1 MEKLNEAR
9 ANTGA
14 QNDIDLCFLLDH
26 ARLQSYVCL
35 SMAFNAPN
43 FNLSGDQNETSKMR
57 MSYRFC
63 LLISMLLCSIPA
75 WHGSAAPPADAKD
88 VKQAGVSKSAG
99 WYFMGD
105 KSRTFT
111 SLNDLPPRVLEK
123 LQTHLKSRLGQE
135 FYAGLKFSSGRQAD
149 AEEMRGRATSKNV
162 SGFRM
167 YDVQLTWSLPDTG
180 IGSYVAQIGLREDGS
195 VFEEIDLP
203 AFATK
208 KGALPLVTLK
218 KAKEV
223 ARQHGF
229 TKVPFETTMGYDRQ
243 TDSLF
248 WRFSRSAGDDFFPF
262 DPAPRTGGQHFYTLE
277 ISAHDGSVLHQYLS
291 RAIN

>member
-1 MEKLNEAR
+1 
-9 ANTGA
+9 
-14 QNDIDLCFLLDH
+14 
-26 ARLQSYVCL
+26 
-35 SMAFNAPN
+35 
-43 FNLSGDQNETSKMR
+43 MR

-105 KSRTFT
+105 KTRTFT

-149 AEEMRGRATSKNV
+149 AEEMRGQATSKNV

-167 YDVQLTWSLPDTG
+167 YDVQFTWSLPDSG
-180 IGSYVAQIGLREDGS
+180 IESYVAQIGLREDGS

-203 AFATK
+203 AFASK
-208 KGALPLVTLK
+208 KGALPLVSLK
-218 KAKEV
+218 KAKAV
-223 ARQHGF
+223 AKLHGF
-229 TKVPFETTMGYDRQ
+229 AKTPFETAIGYDRE
-243 TDSLF
+243 TDALF
-248 WRFSRSAGDDFFPF
+248 WRFSRPAGDEVFTF
-262 DPAPRTGGQHFYTLE
+262 DPSPRTGELHFYHLE
-277 ISAHDGSVLHQYLS
+277 VSAHGGSIVRQYLS
-291 RAIN
+291 RVVN